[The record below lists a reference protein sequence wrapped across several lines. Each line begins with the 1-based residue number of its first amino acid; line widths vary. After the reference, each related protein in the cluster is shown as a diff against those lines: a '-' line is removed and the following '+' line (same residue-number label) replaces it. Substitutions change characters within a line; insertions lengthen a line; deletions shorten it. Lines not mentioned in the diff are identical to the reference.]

1 LDENATFLAPKQLV
15 TACNLL
21 NLVRD
26 EYLSTEWEQ
35 VILNAASKIG
45 AVQHEPALGGDCTPD
60 LWFKA
65 SDQSLE
71 FIADVTAASDR
82 GLNKLNPVDA
92 LDEEFR
98 RHLRKAKLF
107 PGGFDRQ
114 VDAYPNSVYRGS
126 GERVRLKL
134 PARGEFDQ
142 KVFHAEFHGFL
153 RAVKAQPEQVHRF
166 DAIGPDV
173 GVHITYDPAKRGTG
187 SGGHRSFTAANV
199 IDQNPVYNALKAKG
213 DQLKAVGYPGSVG
226 IFLCDGGCQMLR
238 STSGHWASFTVD
250 EIIRYFF
257 RQFASISFVTTLV
270 VRESYSSSW
279 RDRKRS
285 IDAKLYLN
293 PQEPNPRRSHSFL
306 ARPCG

>member
-1 LDENATFLAPKQLV
+1 MALFARRRLQRILDENAAFLAPKQLV

-45 AVQHEPALGGDCTPD
+45 AVRHEPALGGDCTPD
-60 LWFKA
+60 LWFKT

-92 LDEEFR
+92 LDEEFW

-107 PGGFDRQ
+107 TGGFDRQ

-142 KVFHAEFHGFL
+142 KIFHAEFHRFL
-153 RAVKAQPEQVHRF
+153 RAVKAQPEQVH
-166 DAIGPDV
+166 
-173 GVHITYDPAKRGTG
+173 
-187 SGGHRSFTAANV
+187 
-199 IDQNPVYNALKAKG
+199 
-213 DQLKAVGYPGSVG
+213 
-226 IFLCDGGCQMLR
+226 
-238 STSGHWASFTVD
+238 
-250 EIIRYFF
+250 
-257 RQFASISFVTTLV
+257 
-270 VRESYSSSW
+270 
-279 RDRKRS
+279 
-285 IDAKLYLN
+285 
-293 PQEPNPRRSHSFL
+293 
-306 ARPCG
+306 